1 MTEITDSG
9 YVRDRYQDERDSIAN
24 RWQVYLP
31 GRRTD
36 SQSVN
41 GRIISVEAELVD
53 NQNGQIGALLESFSP
68 FTARGNLLSRLA
80 PLMSKR
86 RREAVLSSV
95 TLTVTATA
103 AGCTIPAG
111 SIVAQAA
118 GASKFITSAAVVVAP
133 SGTATVEAL
142 ATEAG
147 AVEAAAGTLTKIDT
161 PVSGW
166 LSVTNNDDAA
176 VGRARESDGIL
187 RARMLAT
194 SSAPVGTPEGIA
206 TAISEVDG
214 VTYQAVLENRTNS
227 VNATGMPPHSVF
239 PIVDGGADLSIG
251 EALLNSV
258 AAGIDYT
265 DSADIP
271 VGPNWV
277 SVVVTNQSNGQP
289 VTVWFARPTPT
300 SGAVVLEIETQS
312 TFPADGIA
320 RIKSEIVAFANQWP
334 VGKTLF
340 SSRLYS
346 PANNVPG
353 HEINSLT
360 IDGIDRLVLDP
371 FDRVVLT
378 ESNVTVNIV

>member
-1 MTEITDSG
+1 MTEINDSG
-9 YVRDRYQDERDSIAN
+9 FQRDRYQDERDQIAT
-24 RWQVYLP
+24 RWQTYLP

-36 SQSVN
+36 AQSVN
-41 GRIISVEAELVD
+41 GRIISIEAELVD
-53 NQNGQIGALLESFSP
+53 NQNSQIGALLESFSP
-68 FTARGNLLSRLA
+68 FTVRGNLLSRLA

-86 RREAVLSSV
+86 RRESVLSSV

-111 SIVAQAA
+111 SIVAQVS
-118 GASKFITSAAVVVAP
+118 GASKFITGVAVIVAP
-133 SGTATVEAL
+133 SGTATIAAL
-142 ATEAG
+142 ATEQG
-147 AVEAAAGTLTKIDT
+147 AIEAAAGTLTKIDT

-166 LSVTNNDDAA
+166 LSVTNLTAA
-176 VGRARESDGIL
+176 SIGRARETDGQL

-214 VTYQAVLENRTNS
+214 VTYQTVLENRTNA
-227 VNATGMPPHSVF
+227 VNAAGMPPHSVF
-239 PIVDGGADLSIG
+239 PIVDGGADLAIAA
-251 EALLNSV
+251 ALLNSV

-265 DSADIP
+265 DAGDIP
-271 VGPNWV
+271 TGPNWV
-277 SVVVTNQSNGQP
+277 NVVVTNPANGQS
-289 VTVWFARPTPT
+289 VTIPFARSTPVAA
-300 SGAVVLEIETQS
+300 AVVVEIETQAL
-312 TFPADGIA
+312 FPADGIA
-320 RIKSEIVAFANQWP
+320 RIKAEIVTFANLFP

-360 IDGIDRLVLDP
+360 INATDRLVLNPYERILITDA
-371 FDRVVLT
+371 
-378 ESNVTVNIV
+378 NVTVNIV

>member
-1 MTEITDSG
+1 MTEINDSG
-9 YVRDRYQDERDSIAN
+9 FVRDRYQDERESIAA
-24 RWQVYLP
+24 RWNNYLA

-41 GRIISVEAELVD
+41 GRIISIEAELVD
-53 NQNGQIGALLESFSP
+53 NQNGQIGAMLESFSP

-95 TLTVTATA
+95 TLTVTAGP
-103 AGCTIPAG
+103 AGATIPAG
-111 SIVAQAA
+111 SIVAQVSGPA
-118 GASKFITSAAVVVAP
+118 KFITSVPVVVAP
-133 SGTATVEAL
+133 NGSATVPAFASES
-142 ATEAG
+142 G
-147 AVEAAAGTLTKIDT
+147 AIEAAAGTLTKIDT

-166 LSVTNNDDAA
+166 LTVTNLADAA
-176 VGRARESDGIL
+176 IGRERETDGQL

-214 VTYQAVLENRTNS
+214 VSYQFALENRTNS
-227 VNATGMPPHSVF
+227 VNGFGMPPHSVF
-239 PIVDGGADLSIG
+239 PIVDGGADLAIG
-251 EALLNSV
+251 EALLRSV

-265 DSADIP
+265 TSDDIP
-271 VGPNWV
+271 TGPDWV
-277 SVVVTNQSNGQP
+277 SVVVTNPSNGQP
-289 VTVWFARPTPT
+289 VTVWFSRTTPV
-300 SGAVVLEIETQS
+300 SAAIAVTIETQS
-312 TFPADGIA
+312 GFPADGA
-320 RIKSEIVAFANQWP
+320 ALIKSEIVAFANQWP

-346 PANNVPG
+346 PANNVLG

-360 IDGIDRLVLDP
+360 INATDRLELDP
-371 FDRVVLT
+371 YERVLIDADD
-378 ESNVTVNIV
+378 VTVTIV

>member
-1 MTEITDSG
+1 MTEINDSG
-9 YVRDRYQDERDSIAN
+9 FVRDRYQDERESIAS
-24 RWQVYLP
+24 RWNNYLP

-36 SQSVN
+36 VQSVN

-95 TLTVTATA
+95 TLTVTASPSGA
-103 AGCTIPAG
+103 TIPVG
-111 SIVAQAA
+111 SIVAQASGPA
-118 GASKFITSAAVVVAP
+118 KFITTEQVIVAP
-133 SGTATVEAL
+133 SGTATVPAV
-142 ATEAG
+142 ATVAG
-147 AVEAAAGTLTKIDT
+147 SVEAASGTLTKIDT

-166 LSVTNNDDAA
+166 LTATNAADAS
-176 VGRARESDGIL
+176 VGRDRESDGQL
-187 RARMLAT
+187 RARMLST

-214 VTYQAVLENRTNS
+214 VSYQFVLENRTSS
-227 VNATGMPPHSVF
+227 VNAIGMPPHSVL
-239 PIVDGGADLSIG
+239 PIVDGGADLAIG
-251 EALLNSV
+251 EALLRSV

-265 DSADIP
+265 DGTDIP
-271 VGPNWV
+271 VGPSWV
-277 SVVVTNQSNGQP
+277 SVVVTNPSNMQP
-289 VTVWFARPTPT
+289 VTVWFSRTTPV
-300 SGAVVLEIETQS
+300 SAAIVVEIETQS
-312 TFPADGIA
+312 GFPADGAA
-320 RIKSEIVAFANQWP
+320 RIKSEIVALANQWP
-334 VGKTLF
+334 AGKTLF

-360 IDGIDRLVLDP
+360 IGGTDRLALQP
-371 FDRVVLT
+371 YERVMIT
-378 ESNVTVNIV
+378 DANVTVTIV

>member
-1 MTEITDSG
+1 MTEINDSG
-9 YVRDRYQDERDSIAN
+9 FVRDRYQDERDSIAG

-36 SQSVN
+36 VQSVN
-41 GRIISVEAELVD
+41 GRIISIEAELVD

-95 TLTVTATA
+95 TLTVTAGP
-103 AGCTIPAG
+103 AGTDIPAG
-111 SIVAQAA
+111 SIVSQVA
-118 GASKFITSAAVVVAP
+118 GPAKFITATQVIVAP
-133 SGTATVEAL
+133 SGTATVPAV
-142 ATEAG
+142 ATIAG
-147 AVEAAAGTLTKIDT
+147 SVEAASGTLTKIDT

-166 LSVTNNDDAA
+166 LTVTNDDDAS
-176 VGRARESDGIL
+176 VGRERESDGQL
-187 RARMLAT
+187 RARMLST

-214 VTYQAVLENRTNS
+214 VSYQFVLENRTSS
-227 VNATGMPPHSVF
+227 VNGIGMPPHSVF
-239 PIVDGGADLSIG
+239 PIVDGGADLAIG
-251 EALLNSV
+251 EALLRSV

-265 DSADIP
+265 DSTDIP
-271 VGPNWV
+271 TGPNWV
-277 SVVVTNQSNGQP
+277 SAVVTNPSNMQP
-289 VTVWFARPTPT
+289 VTVWFSRTTPV
-300 SGAVVLEIETQS
+300 SAAIVVTIETQS
-312 TFPADGIA
+312 GFPADGAA

-346 PANNVPG
+346 PANSVPG

-360 IDGIDRLVLDP
+360 IGGTDRVGLDP
-371 FDRVVLT
+371 YERILITDA
-378 ESNVTVNIV
+378 NVTVTIV

>member
-1 MTEITDSG
+1 MTEINDSG
-9 YVRDRYQDERDSIAN
+9 FVRDRYQDERNSIAG

-36 SQSVN
+36 VQSVN
-41 GRIISVEAELVD
+41 GRIISIEAELVD

-95 TLTVTATA
+95 TLTVTAGP
-103 AGCTIPAG
+103 AGATIPAG
-111 SIVAQAA
+111 SIVAQVSGPA
-118 GASKFITSAAVVVAP
+118 KFITATQVIVPP
-133 SGTATVEAL
+133 SGTATVPAV
-142 ATEAG
+142 ATIAG
-147 AVEAAAGTLTKIDT
+147 SVAAASGTLTKIDT

-166 LSVTNNDDAA
+166 LTVTNDDDAS
-176 VGRARESDGIL
+176 VGRERESDGQL
-187 RARMLAT
+187 RARMLST

-214 VTYQAVLENRTNS
+214 VSYQLVLENRTNS
-227 VNATGMPPHSVF
+227 VNGIGMPPHSVF
-239 PIVDGGADLSIG
+239 PIVDGGADLAIG
-251 EALLNSV
+251 EALLRSV

-265 DSADIP
+265 DSTDIP
-271 VGPNWV
+271 TGPNWV
-277 SVVVTNQSNGQP
+277 SVVVTNPSNGQL
-289 VTVWFARPTPT
+289 VTVWFSRTTPV
-300 SGAVVLEIETQS
+300 SAPVVITIETQS
-312 TFPADGIA
+312 GFPADGAA
-320 RIKSEIVAFANQWP
+320 RIKSEIVSFVNQWP

-360 IDGIDRLVLDP
+360 INGSDRLELDP
-371 FDRVVLT
+371 YERALITDA
-378 ESNVTVNIV
+378 NVTVNIV

>member
-9 YVRDRYQDERDSIAN
+9 FSRDRYQDERDAIAE

-36 SQSVN
+36 VQSVN
-41 GRIISVEAELVD
+41 GRIISIEAELVD
-53 NQNGQIGALLESFSP
+53 NQNGQIGAMLESFSP

-86 RREAVLSSV
+86 RREAVRSSV
-95 TLTVTATA
+95 TLTVTAGP
-103 AGCTIPAG
+103 AGATIPAG
-111 SIVAQAA
+111 SIVAQTA
-118 GASKFITSAAVVVAP
+118 GAAKFTTNAQVIVAP
-133 SGTATVEAL
+133 SGSASVAATATEDGAIEAP
-142 ATEAG
+142 
-147 AVEAAAGTLTKIDT
+147 AGTLTKIDT

-166 LSVTNNDDAA
+166 LSVTNAADAS
-176 VGRARESDGIL
+176 VGRSRETDGQL

-206 TAISEVDG
+206 TALSEVDG
-214 VTYQAVLENRTNS
+214 VTYQFVLENRTDS
-227 VNATGMPPHSVF
+227 VNGIGMPPHSVF
-239 PIVDGGADLSIG
+239 PVVDGGADLDIG
-251 EALLNSV
+251 NALLRSV

-265 DSADIP
+265 DNTDIP
-271 VGPNWV
+271 LGPNWV
-277 SVVVTNQSNGQP
+277 SADVINPSNGQP
-289 VTVWFARPTPT
+289 VTVWFSRT
-300 SGAVVLEIETQS
+300 SPLSGDIVIEIETQS
-312 TFPADGIA
+312 NFPADGAA
-320 RIKSEIVAFANQWP
+320 RIKSEIVAFANKWP

-360 IDGIDRLVLDP
+360 IDGTDRIVLAPYERIFIDTD
-371 FDRVVLT
+371 D
-378 ESNVTVNIV
+378 VTVNIV

>member
-1 MTEITDSG
+1 MTEINDSG
-9 YVRDRYQDERDSIAN
+9 FVRDRYQDERDSIAG

-36 SQSVN
+36 VQSVN
-41 GRIISVEAELVD
+41 GRIISIEAELVD

-95 TLTVTATA
+95 TLTVTAGP
-103 AGCTIPAG
+103 AGMDAPAG
-111 SIVAQAA
+111 SIVSHVSGPA
-118 GASKFITSAAVVVAP
+118 KFITTAQVIVAP
-133 SGTATVEAL
+133 NGTATVPSV
-142 ATEAG
+142 ATVAG
-147 AVEAAAGTLTKIDT
+147 PVEAAAGTLTKIDT

-166 LSVTNNDDAA
+166 LTVTNDDDAS
-176 VGRARESDGIL
+176 VGRERESDGQL
-187 RARMLAT
+187 RARMLST

-214 VTYQAVLENRTNS
+214 VSYQFVLENRAS
-227 VNATGMPPHSVF
+227 AVNGIGMPPHSVF
-239 PIVDGGADLSIG
+239 PIVDGGADLAIG
-251 EALLNSV
+251 EALLRSV

-265 DSADIP
+265 DSTDIP
-271 VGPNWV
+271 TGPNWV
-277 SVVVTNQSNGQP
+277 SVVVTNPSNGQP
-289 VTVWFARPTPT
+289 VTVWFSRTTPVSAAIFVT
-300 SGAVVLEIETQS
+300 IETQS
-312 TFPADGIA
+312 GFPADGAA
-320 RIKSEIVAFANQWP
+320 RIKSEIVSFVNQWP

-360 IDGIDRLVLDP
+360 INGSDRLELDP
-371 FDRVVLT
+371 YERALITDA
-378 ESNVTVNIV
+378 NVTVNIV